1 MPRYCPI
8 LLPQIL
14 FMLTLCSSS
23 VHIIAGA
30 KRLLARRRGIERAG
44 LHEASV
50 HSARVRRIVNQDEQ
64 KQSAL
69 EDYAERAVMM
79 QYSNCVVTF

>member
-14 FMLTLCSSS
+14 FILTLCSSS

-30 KRLLARRRGIERAG
+30 TRLLARRRGIGRG
-44 LHEASV
+44 STRL
-50 HSARVRRIVNQDEQ
+50 HSARVCRIVNQDEQ

-69 EDYAERAVMM
+69 EDYAERVVMM